1 MGGTTAGSQVSS
13 TIHLHI
19 RRIGSM
25 ASWGMAIATLQA

>member
-1 MGGTTAGSQVSS
+1 MTTLASHSSS

-25 ASWGMAIATLQA
+25 ASWGAAIATLHA